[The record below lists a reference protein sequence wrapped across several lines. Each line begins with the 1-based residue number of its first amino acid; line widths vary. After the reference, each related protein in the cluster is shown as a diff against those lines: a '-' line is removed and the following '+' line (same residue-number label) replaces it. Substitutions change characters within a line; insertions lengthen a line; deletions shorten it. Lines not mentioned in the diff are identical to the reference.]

1 MLNRIWL
8 GMIGIGILVAAVNGR
23 LEAVSTAI
31 LNSAQDSVETVIKL
45 LGPMCLWLGLMEVAE
60 KAKLTELLA
69 KLFKPLAAFLFPD
82 VPQNHSALGAI
93 VMNLA
98 ANMLGLGNSAT
109 PLGIKAMHR
118 LQELNPEEQRATNA
132 MCTFL
137 VINTSSVT
145 LIPTTVLALRSG
157 AGSQAP
163 TEIIG
168 TTLFA
173 TTCSTIVGVIANKL
187 FIKLGAVYD

>member
-1 MLNRIWL
+1 
-8 GMIGIGILVAAVNGR
+8 MIAIGILVAAINGR
-23 LEAVSTAI
+23 LEEVSTAI

-45 LGPMCLWLGLMEVAE
+45 IGPMCLWLGLMEVAE

-69 KLFKPLAAFLFPD
+69 RLFKPLAVFLFPK
-82 VPQNHSALGAI
+82 VPRNHPALGAI

-118 LQELNPEEQRATNA
+118 LQELNSEQRRATNA

-173 TTCSTIVGVIANKL
+173 TGCSTVVGIIVNKL
-187 FIKLGAVYD
+187 FIKLGAVDD